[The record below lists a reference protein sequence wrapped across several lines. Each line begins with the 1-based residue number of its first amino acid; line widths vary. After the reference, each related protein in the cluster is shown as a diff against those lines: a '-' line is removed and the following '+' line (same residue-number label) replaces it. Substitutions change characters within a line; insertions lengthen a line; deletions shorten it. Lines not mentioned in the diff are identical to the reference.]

1 MSLLKGSNLL
11 LIAASLRIMSTGM
24 YKLSIKPDAEQIG
37 PVCINSFDD
46 LKHSLLSCSIVVLV
60 ILSLEYAIMLG
71 PSREPLEFGAAIA
84 LVIVAGGWVF
94 CNSIQA
100 WRR

>member
-1 MSLLKGSNLL
+1 MSLLKVWSLL
-11 LIAASLRIMSTGM
+11 LIAASLRFMSTGM
-24 YKLSIKPDAEQIG
+24 YKLSIKPDAKQIG

-46 LKHSLLSCSIVVLV
+46 LKYILLSFFIVVHV
-60 ILSLEYAIMLG
+60 IQFLELPIMLG
-71 PSREPLEFGAAIA
+71 TSRQPLEIGTAIA

-94 CNSIQA
+94 CNSIRA

>member
-1 MSLLKGSNLL
+1 
-11 LIAASLRIMSTGM
+11 MSTGM
-24 YKLSIKPDAEQIG
+24 YKLFIKPDAEQIG

-46 LKHSLLSCSIVVLV
+46 LKYILLSFSIVVHV
-60 ILSLEYAIMLG
+60 IQFLELPIMLG

>member
-37 PVCINSFDD
+37 PVRINSFDE
-46 LKHSLLSCSIVVLV
+46 LKYILLSVSIVVLV
-60 ILSLEYAIMLG
+60 ILFLELAIMLRT
-71 PSREPLEFGAAIA
+71 SRELLEFGATIA
-84 LVIVAGGWVF
+84 LAIVAGGWVF

>member
-1 MSLLKGSNLL
+1 VSLLKGSNLL

-24 YKLSIKPDAEQIG
+24 YKLFIKPDAEQIG

-46 LKHSLLSCSIVVLV
+46 LKYILLSFSIVVHV
-60 ILSLEYAIMLG
+60 IQCLELPIMLG
-71 PSREPLEFGAAIA
+71 TSRQPLELGAAIA
-84 LVIVAGGWVF
+84 LVIVAGGRVF
-94 CNSIQA
+94 CNSLQA

>member
-24 YKLSIKPDAEQIG
+24 YKLFIKPDAEQIG

-46 LKHSLLSCSIVVLV
+46 LKYILLSVSIVVHV
-60 ILSLEYAIMLG
+60 IQFLELPIMLG
-71 PSREPLEFGAAIA
+71 TSRQPLELGAAIA
-84 LVIVAGGWVF
+84 LVIVAGGWVC
-94 CNSIQA
+94 CNSIRA
-100 WRR
+100 RRR

>member
-1 MSLLKGSNLL
+1 MSLLTGSNLL

-24 YKLSIKPDAEQIG
+24 YKLFIKPDAEQIG

-46 LKHSLLSCSIVVLV
+46 LKYILLSFFIVVHV
-60 ILSLEYAIMLG
+60 IQFLELPIMLG
-71 PSREPLEFGAAIA
+71 TSRQPLEIGTAIA